1 MAETLISPGV
11 LARENDQSFITQQP
25 VQVGAAIVGPAVKGP
40 VEQPTVVTS
49 YSDYQ
54 NRFGTTFESGSLD
67 YTFFTSIAA
76 YNYFNNGGNTLLVTR
91 VVNSPSTWNYAST
104 SIDGGET
111 GNISVGT
118 NLLGSYTSGGVGG
131 SAFQGV
137 ATPTTSGAGTGIV
150 LAVTASAANGKLV
163 TDVDALL
170 PATSNPTNAGAA
182 TYTGVSLTG
191 GSGTGAVAE
200 VVVTGT
206 TAPTIAS
213 ITVTTAGSGYVAT
226 DVLTIAAGALGTGQL
241 INADDVTL
249 DSTLPTIGTFNTPT
263 VVAQSS
269 TSGAGTGATFT
280 ITGDG
285 VSAISTVLVA
295 SIGTGYAEN
304 DTITITQA
312 DLITAGFTGALGDL
326 VITVSAAMLQN
337 SSAATFTLG
346 ANDLLIETVG
356 VQVSTAGTGYVI
368 GDTLTVAAADMGTPT
383 ADLVITLTAADI
395 INFTSFELEAID
407 KGVIWNNTGSV
418 LSQAAMESG
427 SSDNIRWEISTA
439 NTSSGTF
446 SLLIRRGNDTQNNKV
461 VLESWNNLSLDPT
474 QDNFITK
481 VIGDEKYNYQSS
493 GNYLQVS
500 GSYPNA
506 SRYVR
511 VKSVN
516 LLTPNYLDNA
526 GNAKDQYTG
535 SIPIV
540 GSGSYNG
547 SFAGGVGNV
556 VPSGRTMNM
565 YQYINAN
572 DSQGLVGSD
581 YTDMLN
587 LLSNQDN
594 YQFNSYFLPG
604 LTNDTHT
611 SQITTAI
618 NNTQQRGDNILVID
632 PVPYASSIT
641 ATTTEAAS
649 RNTSYATMYWPWLQ
663 IIDPDLGDRVWVPAS
678 TMIGG
683 VYAYNDSVSEPWF
696 APAGINRGGLTNVV
710 RAERQLP
717 AASRDTLYEENVNP
731 IGTFPGTGVV
741 VYGQKTL
748 QRQAS
753 ALDRVNVRRL
763 LIALKSY
770 IGQVAQTL
778 VFEQNTAATR
788 NNFLAA
794 VNPYL
799 ESVQQ
804 RQGLY
809 AFKVVMDDSNNTP
822 DVIDRNQLVGA
833 IYLQPTRTAE
843 FIYLDFNVLP
853 TGATFPS

>member
-11 LARENDQSFITQQP
+11 LSRENDQSFITQQP
-25 VQVGAAIVGPAVKGP
+25 VQIGAAIVGPAVKGP
-40 VEQPTVVTS
+40 VEQPTIVTS

-54 NRFGTTFESGSLD
+54 NRFGTTFESGSID

-76 YNYFNNGGNTLLVTR
+76 YNYFNNGGNALLVTR
-91 VVNSPSTWNYAST
+91 VVNDPSTWNYASA
-104 SIDGGET
+104 SIQSGVNESGVLEKVP
-111 GNISVGT
+111 N
-118 NLLGSYTSGGVGG
+118 NLLGS
-131 SAFQGV
+131 
-137 ATPTTSGAGTGIV
+137 I
-150 LAVTASAANGKLV
+150 
-163 TDVDALL
+163 
-170 PATSNPTNAGAA
+170 TSNPTNAGAA
-182 TYTGVSLTG
+182 TYTAVSLIG
-191 GSGTGAVAE
+191 GSGTGAEAT

-206 TAPTIAS
+206 TTPTITS
-213 ITVTTAGSGYVAT
+213 INVTDGGADYQVG
-226 DVLTIAAGALGTGQL
+226 DVLTIAAGGLGTGQL
-241 INADDVTL
+241 INGDNVAAITTGPTDLGTVTG
-249 DSTLPTIGTFNTPT
+249 PFTI
-263 VVAQSS
+263 AQTS
-269 TSGAGTGATFT
+269 TSGTGTGASFT

-285 VSAISTVLVA
+285 VNAISAIVVSA
-295 SIGTGYAEN
+295 IGTGHAN
-304 DTITITQA
+304 GDVITITAA
-312 DLITAGFTGALGDL
+312 DLISAGFTGATGN
-326 VITVSAAMLQN
+326 VSITLAAGNIQN
-337 SSAATFTLG
+337 SSAAT
-346 ANDLLIETVG
+346 
-356 VQVSTAGTGYVI
+356 
-368 GDTLTVAAADMGTPT
+368 
-383 ADLVITLTAADI
+383 ITLTADNIVNEVA
-395 INFTSFELEAID
+395 FTLEAID

-418 LSQAAMESG
+418 LADNAMESG
-427 SSDNIRWEISTA
+427 SADNIRWEVTTA

-446 SLLIRRGNDTQNNKV
+446 SLIVRRGNDTQNNKV

-481 VIGDEKYNYQSS
+481 VIGDEKYNYIQAD
-493 GNYLQVS
+493 NYLQVS
-500 GSYPNA
+500 GSYRNA
-506 SRYVR
+506 SRYIR

-516 LLTPNYLDNA
+516 LTTPGYLDNA

-535 SIPIV
+535 SIPMA

-547 SFAGGVGNV
+547 SFAGGAGNII
-556 VPSGRTMNM
+556 PTGRTMNM
-565 YQYINAN
+565 YQNIDAT

-581 YTDMLN
+581 YTNMLN

-594 YQFNSYFLPG
+594 YQFNSLFLPG
-604 LTNDTHT
+604 LTNATHP

-618 NNTQQRGDNILVID
+618 NNTQTRGDSILVID
-632 PVPYASSIT
+632 PVTYASSIT
-641 ATTTEAAS
+641 STTQEADD
-649 RNTSYATMYWPWLQ
+649 RNTSYAAMYWPWLQ
-663 IIDPDLGDRVWVPAS
+663 VADPDLSSTTNVWVPSS
-678 TMIGG
+678 TMIAG

-717 AASRDTLYEENVNP
+717 AASRDTLYEENINP
-731 IGTFPGTGVV
+731 IATFPGTGVV

-833 IYLQPTRTAE
+833 IYLQPTKTAE

-853 TGATFPS
+853 TGATFPA